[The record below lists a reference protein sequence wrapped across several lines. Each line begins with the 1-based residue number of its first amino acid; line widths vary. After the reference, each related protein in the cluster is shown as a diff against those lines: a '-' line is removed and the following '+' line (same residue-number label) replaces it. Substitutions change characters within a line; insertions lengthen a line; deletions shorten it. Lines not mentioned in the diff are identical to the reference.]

1 MASAAA
7 ETAPNSGDALFQVRF
22 KGLLTIAVM
31 MAMMMQILDTTI
43 ANVALPHMQTS
54 LGATIDSIAWVLT
67 SYIVASAVA
76 IPITG
81 WLSDR
86 IGSRQLFLTAVALFI
101 VTSML
106 CGIATSLEEMVIFR
120 IMQGTSAAF
129 IGPLSQTAMLD
140 INPSHKHGQA
150 MALWSMG
157 AVVGPII
164 GPLIGGYLTEYYNW
178 RWVFFVNLPFG
189 VAVFTALWFLLPG
202 RPTKRRGFDL
212 FGFSMFA
219 LGLAALQLVLDR
231 GQTLD
236 WLDSTEIWIGIGAC
250 IIGLWVFV
258 IHMTTGR
265 GQRIITPAIFRDV
278 NFTGSVIFMFI
289 AGALVFSTMTLIAPM
304 VQSVM
309 GHPVISAGVI
319 LAPRGIGV
327 IVAMIVTARL
337 MRLIDARVLLALG
350 WALSAWTCHLMT
362 GWAPDMDS
370 WPIISVGILQ
380 GVGIG
385 VILVPLNTLAF
396 ATLPL
401 DQRPEATAMMNL
413 SRSFGGSVGI
423 SITATIVARILQT
436 SHADLGAN
444 MTTATVQSLELSR
457 IGLPPEIA
465 LRLMDAEINR
475 QAVMIGYLDSFWLVM
490 WACIVAIP
498 ATLFLKPLPRSALE
512 EGEGVAAE

>member
-1 MASAAA
+1 MASSADAAA
-7 ETAPNSGDALFQVRF
+7 PPGDALFHVRF
-22 KGLLTIAVM
+22 KGLLTFAIM

-54 LGATIDSIAWVLT
+54 LGATIDSISWVLT
-67 SYIVASAVA
+67 SYIVATAVA

-86 IGSRQLFLTAVALFI
+86 IGSRQLFLAALAMFI
-101 VTSML
+101 ITSML
-106 CGIATSLEEMVIFR
+106 CGIATSLEEMVAFR
-120 IMQGTSAAF
+120 ILQGIAAAF

-140 INPSHKHGQA
+140 INPQHKHGSA

-189 VAVFTALWFLLPG
+189 VGVFTLLYFLLPG
-202 RPTKRRGFDL
+202 RQIKRRGFDL

-219 LGLAALQLVLDR
+219 LGLASLQLVLDR

-236 WLDSTEIWIGIGAC
+236 WLDSRQIWIGIGTC
-250 IIGLWVFV
+250 IIGLWIFT
-258 IHMTTGR
+258 IHMLTGR
-265 GQRIITPAIFRDV
+265 GQRIITPSIFRDV
-278 NFTGSVIFMFI
+278 NLTGSVIFMFI
-289 AGALVFSTMTLIAPM
+289 AGTLVFSTMTLIAPM

-319 LAPRGIGV
+319 LAPRGVGV
-327 IVAMIVTARL
+327 ILAMILTARL
-337 MRLIDARVLLALG
+337 MKLIDARVLLAIG
-350 WALSAWTCHLMT
+350 WAISAWTCYLMT

-385 VILVPLNTLAF
+385 VVLVPLNTLAF
-396 ATLPL
+396 ATLSL
-401 DQRPEATAMMNL
+401 DQRPEAAAMMNL
-413 SRSFGGSVGI
+413 SRNFGGSVGI
-423 SITATIVARILQT
+423 SITATIVARTLQI
-436 SHADLGAN
+436 SHSEIGAN
-444 MTTATVQSLELSR
+444 MTVATVQSLDLSR

-490 WACIVAIP
+490 WCCIAAIP

-512 EGEGVAAE
+512 EGDAALAE